1 MAYIKVD
8 HSKFSAASGAI
19 DTYITQIRNTMNSA
33 EEEVKGLEN
42 HWQGT
47 DYAQFHTQWEAV
59 ANKESTYN
67 GMVKSL
73 ESYSKFLKYA
83 AEKYK
88 DAQTKA
94 INRANSL
101 PKW

>member
-8 HSKFSAASGAI
+8 HSKFSESAKAI
-19 DTYITQIRNTMNSA
+19 DDYITMLKNKMMSAEREVNTMSSA
-33 EEEVKGLEN
+33 
-42 HWQGT
+42 WQGE
-47 DYAQFHTQWEAV
+47 DYTQFKAQWNRVTNDV
-59 ANKESTYN
+59 STYHD
-67 GMVKSL
+67 MIKSL
-73 ESYSKFLKYA
+73 ESYSEFLKYA

>member
-8 HSKFSAASGAI
+8 HSKFSESAKAVDDYVTLLKNKMASAEGEV
-19 DTYITQIRNTMNSA
+19 NTMSSVWEGA
-33 EEEVKGLEN
+33 
-42 HWQGT
+42 
-47 DYAQFHTQWEAV
+47 DYTQFKAQW
-59 ANKESTYN
+59 NKVSNDESTYHE
-67 GMVKSL
+67 MVKAL
-73 ESYSKFLKYA
+73 ESYSGFLKYA

-94 INRANSL
+94 INRANNL

>member
-8 HSKFSAASGAI
+8 HSKFSGTASAV
-19 DTYITQIRNTMNSA
+19 DSYVTQLRNKMSSA
-33 EEEVKGLEN
+33 ESEVN
-42 HWQGT
+42 NMSSIWQGSDFT
-47 DYAQFHTQWEAV
+47 QFKSQW
-59 ANKESTYN
+59 NKVTNGESTYSE
-67 GMVKSL
+67 MIKAL

-94 INRANSL
+94 VNRANSL
-101 PKW
+101 PRW

>member
-8 HSKFSAASGAI
+8 HSKFSGTANAV
-19 DTYITQIRNTMNSA
+19 DTYVAQLRNKMSSAEGEVNTMS
-33 EEEVKGLEN
+33 GI
-42 HWQGT
+42 WQGS
-47 DYAQFHTQWEAV
+47 DYTQFKAQW
-59 ANKESTYN
+59 NKVTNGESTYSE
-67 GMVKSL
+67 MVKSL

-94 INRANSL
+94 VNRANGL
-101 PKW
+101 PRW